1 MAQRPVVQR
10 QNGFQTAIED
20 LTDGLSKLVRQ
31 HFELARTEVRQ
42 EVQGLRR
49 KIGAAVAFGT
59 LILFGYLLLN
69 LAAVLAIGA
78 FFDSLAA
85 MALTALILGVV
96 HFLVAGVGLWT
107 IKNRLEE
114 QEVGLPQTTDELEKD
129 KQWLKEIRNNSP
141 RALPAET
148 S

>member
-10 QNGFQTAIED
+10 TNGFQTAIED

-31 HFELARTEVRQ
+31 HFELARTEVRE
-42 EVQGLRR
+42 EVQGLRN
-49 KIGAAVAFGT
+49 KIGAAIAFGT
-59 LILFGYLLLN
+59 LILFGYLLLIFA
-69 LAAVLAIGA
+69 LVFAMGA
-78 FFDSLAA
+78 LFQSLAA
-85 MALTALILGVV
+85 MALTALILGLV
-96 HFLVAGVGLWT
+96 HIIVAAVGIWT
-107 IKNRLEE
+107 IKKRLEE